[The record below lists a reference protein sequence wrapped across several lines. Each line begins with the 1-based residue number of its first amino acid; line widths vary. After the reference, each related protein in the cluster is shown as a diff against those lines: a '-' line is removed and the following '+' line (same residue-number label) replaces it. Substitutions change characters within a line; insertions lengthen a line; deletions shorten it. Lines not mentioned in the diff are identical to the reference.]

1 MFGVGS
7 GVTGRVAVST
17 AILKLL
23 AMIAERDS
31 DVSADGGNAGV
42 TAGWEPVSGAPSLD
56 RLRVGD
62 PLVDMAA
69 CI

>member
-1 MFGVGS
+1 MFGVGM
-7 GVTGRVAVST
+7 GVTGRVAASM

-23 AMIAERDS
+23 AMIAEMDS
-31 DVSADGGNAGV
+31 GVTADGGNVGV
-42 TAGWEPVSGAPSLD
+42 TAGWKLVSGAPSLD